1 MLIHSLRGYTLTLTI
16 VNTHFNKCECIMYV
30 KIHMLEN
37 VNALISQIVNA
48 HVTKCEWTGLTR
60 YVNTLFK
67 G

>member
-1 MLIHSLRGYTLTLTI
+1 MLIHSLRGYTLTLPI
-16 VNTHFNKCECIMYV
+16 VNTHLNKCEYIMYV